1 MGNWA
6 IAQFPILGSTITV
19 ARLKSRGVMSMQ
31 DYHQQIRP
39 GLMNRPFEPAGNL
52 IREDPYV
59 GWLLSSPKYGVRGVL
74 AAIRPSA
81 VYSIVC
87 WL

>member
-39 GLMNRPFEPAGNL
+39 GLMNRPFEPVPNL
-52 IREDPYV
+52 IREDPYA
-59 GWLLSSPKYGVRGVL
+59 GWLLSSPKYGVRASPCL
-74 AAIRPSA
+74 N
-81 VYSIVC
+81 
-87 WL
+87 